1 MKRPHHLAVAFL
13 VLVLPA
19 AGQQTLRVTV
29 TGQVSVLAPAPTSG
43 PFAQAAIG
51 DPITIAM
58 TLELPGTQSPHFDG
72 RTYRIVAPPSTVFI
86 GAASTPFA
94 PTGASLGVWNDYL
107 GTRDEFIGF
116 QEPLLPSGLL
126 RIAAIDPTGT
136 IFDTSDLTRL
146 RGTYPASVFA
156 VSSIGLQVGGGFI
169 EGPLESVRVFSAG
182 IGDLYC
188 DPAVA
193 NSTSRPGILEVT
205 GSEVVSMD
213 QLRLTALQLPQNTFG
228 FFLTSRVQG
237 QVANPGGSQGVLC
250 LGGAIGRYQAF
261 ALNSG
266 TTGTIALDVSPLS
279 LPQPLGT
286 VSAQV
291 GESWSFQGWY
301 RDANPQPTSN
311 FTDAVAVTFQ

>member
-1 MKRPHHLAVAFL
+1 MNLALPSALALF
-13 VLVLPA
+13 VLALPA
-19 AGQQTLRVTV
+19 SSQQTLRVTV
-29 TGQVSVLAPAPTSG
+29 TGQVSVLAPPPTTG
-43 PFAQAAIG
+43 PFAQAAVG
-51 DPITIAM
+51 DTITIAM
-58 TLELPGTQSPHFDG
+58 TLELPGTPHPHFDG
-72 RTYRIVAPPSTVFI
+72 RSYRILAPPSTVTV
-86 GAASTPFA
+86 GTASTPFA
-94 PTGASLGVWNDYL
+94 PTGASLGTWNDYL
-107 GTRDEFIGF
+107 GTRDEFVGF

-136 IFDTSDLTRL
+136 IFDTADLTRL

-156 VSSIGLQVGGGFI
+156 VSSLGLQVGGGFI
-169 EGPLESVRVFSAG
+169 EGPLESIRVFSVG
-182 IGDLYC
+182 LGDLYC

-193 NSTSRPGILEVT
+193 NSTGRPGILEVT
-205 GSEVVSMD
+205 GSDVVSAN

-228 FFLTSRVQG
+228 FFLTSRTQG

-261 ALNSG
+261 VLNSG
-266 TTGTIALDVSPLS
+266 AAGTIALDVSPLS

-286 VSAQV
+286 VSAQA

-301 RDANPQPTSN
+301 RDANPQSTSN

>member
-1 MKRPHHLAVAFL
+1 MNCAQHSALALL
-13 VLVLPA
+13 VLALPA
-19 AGQQTLRVTV
+19 ASQQTIRVTV
-29 TGQVSVLAPAPTSG
+29 TGQVSTLAPAPTTG

-51 DPITIAM
+51 DTITIEM
-58 TLELPGTQSPHFDG
+58 TLALPGSQNPHYDG
-72 RTYRIVAPPSTVFI
+72 RSYPILAPSSIVTI

-94 PTGASLGVWNDYL
+94 PTGASFGIWNNYL
-107 GTRDEFIGF
+107 GTRDEFVGF
-116 QEPLLPSGLL
+116 QEPVLPSGLL
-126 RIAAIDPTGT
+126 RIAAIDPTGMV
-136 IFDTSDLTRL
+136 FDTSDLTRL
-146 RGTYPASVFA
+146 RGTYPASVFTVA
-156 VSSIGLQVGGGFI
+156 SLGLQIGGGFI
-169 EGPLESVRVFSAG
+169 EGPLDSVRVFSAG
-182 IGDLYC
+182 LGDLYC

-193 NSTSRPGILEVT
+193 NSTGRPGILEVT
-205 GSEVVSMD
+205 GSDVISTN

-228 FFLTSRVQG
+228 FFLTSRTQA

-266 TTGTIALDVSPLS
+266 TTGTIALDVSPLT

-301 RDANPQPTSN
+301 RDANPQSTSN